1 MSVPAA
7 IIGVVLIWAT
17 TPLAIK
23 WSGEGGVAFAVTA
36 RMLIGALL
44 CGMYVVV
51 MRVPM
56 PWHRRAILTYLAAG
70 IGIFGAMYS
79 VYWGAQHISSGLV
92 SVLFGLTPV
101 VTGILAIVWLKE
113 QSFSSARA
121 VGIAASLAG
130 LVLVFAD
137 NLALGSAAA
146 LGIGAVLLAVT
157 LHSLSTVLVK
167 SVGEELPA
175 MATTTGGLLVSL
187 PAFVLSWWWLDGE
200 LPGAVSQRVAVSI
213 LYLGVFGSAVG
224 FALFYYALRHL
235 EAGRVALIPLVT
247 PVLALLVGAWLNDEV
262 VNARALQGTALI
274 LAGLAFYQWG
284 ARLGIRFRTARMVRA
299 RRAGE

>member
-1 MSVPAA
+1 MSVPVA

-23 WSGEGGVAFAVTA
+23 WSGEGGIAFAVTA
-36 RMLIGALL
+36 RMVIGALL
-44 CGMYVVV
+44 CGGYVVA

-56 PWHRRAILTYLAAG
+56 PWHRRALMTYLAAG

-92 SVLFGLTPV
+92 SVLFGLTPIL
-101 VTGILAIVWLKE
+101 TGLLAIAWLGE
-113 QSFSSARA
+113 QSFSSAKA
-121 VGIAASLAG
+121 LGIAASLLG

-146 LGIGAVLLAVT
+146 LGIGAVLLAVA

-167 SVGEELPA
+167 TFGEELPA

-187 PAFVLSWWWLDGE
+187 PAFVLSWWWFDGE
-200 LPGAVSQRVAVSI
+200 WPVDMPQRAGASI

-247 PVLALLVGAWLNDEV
+247 PVLALLVGAWFNEEI
-262 VNARALQGTALI
+262 VNTRALLGTALI
-274 LAGLAFYQWG
+274 IAGLGFYQWG
-284 ARLGIRFRTARMVRA
+284 ARLSGRIRKLVTREARA
-299 RRAGE
+299 AGE